1 MKQFLSLIFLLVTIF
16 TIGCGRQE
24 EQKIN
29 IEKHDKNTVV
39 LAAYRHLAPGNKDGL
54 YCSRILDVW
63 EPLITKDDDNKPAP
77 CLATS
82 WEMHDGG
89 KEWIFHLRQD
99 VYFHNGTKFNADS
112 VIANFDRMK
121 KGYKRSS
128 FYGLNMEMYYPTLL
142 KYEKLD
148 EYTIRLLFK

>member
-1 MKQFLSLIFLLVTIF
+1 MKNILSLILLVVTIF

-29 IEKHDKNTVV
+29 SEKHDKNTVV

-77 CLATS
+77 CLAIN
-82 WEMHDGG
+82 WEMRDGG

-128 FYGLNMEMYYPTLL
+128 FMA
-142 KYEKLD
+142 
-148 EYTIRLLFK
+148 

>member
-1 MKQFLSLIFLLVTIF
+1 MKKVLSFILLLITIF
-16 TIGCGRQE
+16 SIGCGRHE
-24 EQKIN
+24 EEKNN

-54 YCSRILDVW
+54 YCSRILNVW

-77 CLATS
+77 CLAES
-82 WEMHDGG
+82 WEMRDGG
-89 KEWIFHLRQD
+89 KEWIFYLRRD
-99 VYFHNGTKFNADS
+99 VYFHNGTRFNADS

-128 FYGLNMEMYYPTLL
+128 FYGLNMETLWTRTQ
-142 KYEKLD
+142 KADRE
-148 EYTIRLLFK
+148 TGC

>member
-1 MKQFLSLIFLLVTIF
+1 MKKFLSLILLLVTIF

-24 EQKIN
+24 EQKN
-29 IEKHDKNTVV
+29 
-39 LAAYRHLAPGNKDGL
+39 LAPGNKDGL

-142 KYEKLD
+142 NILFVCFLKKRILMNY
-148 EYTIRLLFK
+148 IR